1 MCQSDAV
8 ITTTSTPAPPGAD
21 LAQVLS
27 KAEPHVHIERTLEP
41 ELMFA
46 LADRHHI
53 ALPYPDLASAAGFPA
68 PPRGIGVRRA
78 EVRSRL
84 KRCCRDGAPP
94 FQGAVARGVGA
105 GAALFIAALA
115 DRAGRLTASCLSNL
129 RQPSLGIL
137 AWVRVALIS
146 RIDWVVSGLA
156 AMLRVIGHEPVGA
169 LTTALGS
176 DRYGADSLAGIAGQA
191 GDKFDVVVAGSPS
204 RIAPLLAALDADVAI
219 SAAFPVLIP
228 VDALDV
234 PPLGIINTHPSLLP
248 RYRGPN
254 PIAWTVRNGER
265 ELGYSIH
272 RMDAGFDTGPLLAQG
287 TTPIDDVEEPSELFD
302 RMATLLGSLLPTALA
317 RVEKG
322 DAGDPQPDGQAT
334 YAACFEPE
342 YVEIDWSQ
350 TAAQVRRRVLAWRVA
365 AARPG
370 AHGALTTVRGERVRV
385 LRVRFDDAEGG
396 TRVDCADGA
405 LWIVQ
410 TEPA

>member
-1 MCQSDAV
+1 M
-8 ITTTSTPAPPGAD
+8 
-21 LAQVLS
+21 
-27 KAEPHVHIERTLEP
+27 
-41 ELMFA
+41 
-46 LADRHHI
+46 
-53 ALPYPDLASAAGFPA
+53 
-68 PPRGIGVRRA
+68 
-78 EVRSRL
+78 
-84 KRCCRDGAPP
+84 
-94 FQGAVARGVGA
+94 
-105 GAALFIAALA
+105 
-115 DRAGRLTASCLSNL
+115 TASCLSNL

-146 RIDWVVSGLA
+146 RVDWVVSGLA

-334 YAACFEPE
+334 YAAFFEPE

-385 LRVRFDDAEGG
+385 LRVPVRRCRGRNPRG
-396 TRVDCADGA
+396 LRRRCALDRRNRTGVGKVA
-405 LWIVQ
+405 
-410 TEPA
+410 PRPPS